1 MRVRNKE
8 LRGRRHRK
16 EKKVKAIIKALRSGQ
31 GRQKSRPSGKS
42 VAPPAKKKTVA
53 KKAAP
58 KKSAAA
64 KKTAAKS
71 GTAKKPATTKAPAK
85 KPATTKAPAKKA
97 VAKKAPAK
105 SETKGTAEAEPEKTA
120 GQVPS
125 TAKND

>member
-8 LRGRRHRK
+8 LRRRRHRK
-16 EKKVKAIIKALRSGQ
+16 ERKVKALIKAL
-31 GRQKSRPSGKS
+31 KSRPRGKS

-53 KKAAP
+53 KKAAA
-58 KKSAAA
+58 KKSTAA

-71 GTAKKPATTKAPAK
+71 GTAKKPATKKAA
-85 KPATTKAPAKKA
+85 ASKA

-105 SETKGTAEAEPEKTA
+105 SETKGTAKAESEKTA

>member
-8 LRGRRHRK
+8 LRSRRHRK
-16 EKKVKAIIKALRSGQ
+16 EKKVKALIKAL
-31 GRQKSRPSGKS
+31 KSRPRGKS

-53 KKAAP
+53 KKAAAKKAAA
-58 KKSAAA
+58 KKSTAA

-71 GTAKKPATTKAPAK
+71 GTAKKPVTK
-85 KPATTKAPAKKA
+85 KAAASKA

-105 SETKGTAEAEPEKTA
+105 SETKGTAKAESEKTA